1 MWVIRLWVEKAE
13 GSFPDLQGGTISLSK
28 PADATHLVV
37 CIVGSHGAPTVA
49 GRAHLWTANVGIS
62 THRVWA
68 WQGDGTVPSVDVSWT
83 GGRGDVILFSF
94 AGFQTS
100 TPTILFDDG
109 SAQTAATTAPVPG
122 ATSPEGSH
130 AVLTLIALQNGVGSL
145 AMTGEGWAATQPMAE
160 WDRVKA
166 AALVQEGAAT
176 PPGVWEWGINRTY
189 RRVMFAWPA
198 EVPPPPQEIASL
210 SMLGDMPVVA
220 RYLGDAPV
228 WRAENSGSNT

>member
-1 MWVIRLWVEKAE
+1 MIRLWVEKAE
-13 GSFPDLQGGTISLSK
+13 QSLDGAQGTTLSLSR

-37 CIVGSHGAPTVA
+37 CVVGSHGAPTVS

-83 GGRGDVILFSF
+83 GSGGGVILFSF

-109 SAQTAATTAPVPG
+109 SAQPTATTAPVPE

-130 AVLTLIALQNGVGSL
+130 AVLTLIALQNGTLGITL
-145 AMTGEGWAATQPMAE
+145 TGAGWATTQPVLG

-166 AALVQEGAAT
+166 AAVVQEGAAT
-176 PPGVWEWGINRTY
+176 PPGVWEWSPGRTY
-189 RRVMFAWPA
+189 RRLTLAWPA
-198 EVPPPPQEIASL
+198 EVPPPPEEITSL

-220 RYLGDAPV
+220 RYLGDVPV
-228 WRAENSGSNT
+228 WRPMTAQ

>member
-1 MWVIRLWVEKAE
+1 M
-13 GSFPDLQGGTISLSK
+13 SK

-37 CIVGSHGAPTVA
+37 CVVGAHGAPTVA
-49 GRAHLWTANVGIS
+49 GRTHLWTANVGIS
-62 THRVWA
+62 TFRVWA

-83 GGRGDVILFSF
+83 GADGEVILFSF
-94 AGFQTS
+94 AGFQTT

-109 SAQTAATTAPVPG
+109 STQTTATTAPVPE

-130 AVLTLIALQNGVGSL
+130 AVLTLIALQNGGL
-145 AMTGEGWAATQPMAE
+145 GIAHTGAGWATTQPMTG
-160 WDRVKA
+160 WDRLMA

-176 PPGVWEWGINRTY
+176 PPGVWEWSPGRTY
-189 RRVMFAWPA
+189 RRLMLAWPA
-198 EVPPPPQEIASL
+198 EVPPPPEEITSL

-228 WRAENSGSNT
+228 WRAENLGSNT